1 MMEEYPK
8 DSTADMFV
16 DELIKRER
24 IKYVFSTVGIAFTL
38 FALTRLV
45 SKLILTYV
53 ILLFFREL
61 ATAWWM
67 DWLMPVVPMYCFAL
81 PVLMLM
87 LSKISKSP
95 HNGEYTVKGKQGEAD
110 EVRTKPRFGIK
121 NLLFF
126 FVTSMGLMYIG
137 SYIGDFVMTV
147 ISTVVGYDYS
157 NMLGSM
163 TDATPLWFTVIV
175 ICIVAPVGEEFIFR
189 KLLIDRIRRFG
200 DVTAILVSA
209 FLFGAI
215 HMNFYQ
221 FFYALFVGV
230 IISYV
235 YTLTG
240 KLRYCIAL
248 HALVNF
254 VGTIAVPTLTSFVDH
269 DVIAS
274 GDANAIAT
282 SVSASPFG
290 YILYFT
296 VAFLIQ
302 VMMLLSVILI
312 AVYCSK
318 RLALSQSSVKLRT
331 GNIATAVI
339 GNSGMITA
347 IVIISLLYV
356 ISLTPY

>member
-1 MMEEYPK
+1 
-8 DSTADMFV
+8 
-16 DELIKRER
+16 
-24 IKYVFSTVGIAFTL
+24 
-38 FALTRLV
+38 
-45 SKLILTYV
+45 
-53 ILLFFREL
+53 
-61 ATAWWM
+61 
-67 DWLMPVVPMYCFAL
+67 
-81 PVLMLM
+81 
-87 LSKISKSP
+87 
-95 HNGEYTVKGKQGEAD
+95 
-110 EVRTKPRFGIK
+110 
-121 NLLFF
+121 
-126 FVTSMGLMYIG
+126 
-137 SYIGDFVMTV
+137 
-147 ISTVVGYDYS
+147 
-157 NMLGSM
+157 
-163 TDATPLWFTVIV
+163 
-175 ICIVAPVGEEFIFR
+175 
-189 KLLIDRIRRFG
+189 
-200 DVTAILVSA
+200 
-209 FLFGAI
+209 
-215 HMNFYQ
+215 MNFYQ

-274 GDANAIAT
+274 GDANAIAA

-318 RLALSQSSVKLRT
+318 RLALSKSSVKLRT